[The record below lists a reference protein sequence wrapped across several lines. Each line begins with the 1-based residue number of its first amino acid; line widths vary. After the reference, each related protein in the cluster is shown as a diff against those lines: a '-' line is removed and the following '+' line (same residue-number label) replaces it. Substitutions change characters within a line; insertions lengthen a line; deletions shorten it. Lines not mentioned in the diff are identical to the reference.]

1 MRQPS
6 RMTGDLALRFDL
18 EVAPYRGQLYA
29 RALRMTRRHQDAE
42 DLVQETLLRACGAF
56 HRFDGDYPQ
65 AWLHRIMTNTFINSY
80 RKHQREPLVQLVGGP
95 DQLTAREAHAISG
108 PAARSPE
115 TLVLE
120 RIPAPEV
127 AAALDALPAEFR
139 RALLLTDVGGL
150 TCKETAEL
158 MGSPLGT
165 VMSRLHR
172 ARAAVRASLAAS
184 AAGCQRWQ
192 PASGSDRTAVSGAN
206 PNH

>member
-6 RMTGDLALRFDL
+6 RMNGELALQFDR
-18 EVAPYRGQLYA
+18 EVAPYRGQLYS
-29 RALRMTRRHQDAE
+29 RALAMTRRREDAE

-80 RKHQREPLVQLVGGP
+80 RRRQREPLVQLVGGP
-95 DQLTAREAHAISG
+95 EQLAAREPHAA
-108 PAARSPE
+108 PAYQVRSPE
-115 TLVLE
+115 TLVLD

-127 AAALDALPAEFR
+127 ATALDALPPEFR
-139 RALLLTDVGGL
+139 RTLLLADVAGL

-158 MGSPLGT
+158 MGAPLGT

-172 ARAAVRASLAAS
+172 ARAAVRASLTSS
-184 AAGCQRWQ
+184 AA
-192 PASGSDRTAVSGAN
+192 AAVR
-206 PNH
+206 